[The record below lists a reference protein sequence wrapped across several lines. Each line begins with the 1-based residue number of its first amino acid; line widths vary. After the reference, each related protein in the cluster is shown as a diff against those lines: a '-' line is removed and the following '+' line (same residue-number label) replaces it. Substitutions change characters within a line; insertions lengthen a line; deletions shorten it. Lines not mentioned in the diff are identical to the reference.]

1 MGEPRRNAPPQRGAA
16 ILRLTAVLLALGL
29 AAAVLLIAA
38 GVFDPR
44 PFGPLLRRD
53 HPGIHALPATGEM
66 SLPQSPPWP
75 ASSPPDRFSV
85 RLTAVPAG
93 GEADSGYGLALGE
106 AEQLLIAV
114 SPTGYVAVREVKVG
128 APPTFLLPW
137 QLWPHVRPGEQ
148 ANEIW
153 LDVIRTRAGAE
164 VTAWVNRERLW
175 RGALDWPPGD
185 VKLWLAGFDGPVSVD
200 FQLLD
205 WFIAPDG

>member
-1 MGEPRRNAPPQRGAA
+1 MGKPRRDARPQRAA
-16 ILRLTAVLLALGL
+16 DVLRLAAFLLALGL
-29 AAAVLLIAA
+29 AVAVLLIAA

-44 PFGPLLRRD
+44 PLGPLLRRD

-75 ASSPPDRFSV
+75 ASTPPDRFSV
-85 RLTAVPAG
+85 RMTAALVS
-93 GEADSGYGLALGE
+93 GETDSGYGLALGE

-114 SPTGYVAVREVKVG
+114 SPTGYVAVREAKGG

-137 QLWPHVRPGEQ
+137 QPWPHVRPGEQ

-153 LDVIRTRAGAE
+153 LDVARTRTGAE

-175 RGALDWPPGD
+175 RGALDGPPDD

-200 FQLLD
+200 FQSLD
-205 WFIAPDG
+205 WYTAP